1 MSRQLRPSPNC
12 LNCGAQVATRF
23 CAECGQENTDYRVS
37 LARLVGDLFEE
48 LFQLESRLWRTLW
61 TLVRRPGLLT
71 VEYNAGR
78 RVRYT
83 TPLRLYLVCS
93 VVYFF
98 VGSVMPRDR
107 ISNNVKFELG
117 DEAKLEQAET
127 KVRSPL
133 VKRILERVR
142 VVQQDPAAASRRA
155 QQAIVDYAPKIAAV
169 LVPLLAFMTWI
180 FFRRKKLFFVEHL
193 VFALHAHATAFL
205 LLLPSELV
213 RFSVVGFAAFAAM
226 VVITFIAMRRVFGQ
240 SRWSTLWKSTLI
252 AFVYALFLGAGTG
265 LSAIVGLFGLG

>member
-1 MSRQLRPSPNC
+1 MTRQLRPSPSC

-23 CAECGQENTDYRVS
+23 CPECGQENTDYRVS
-37 LARLVGDLFEE
+37 LGRLLGDLFEE

-98 VGSVMPRDR
+98 VGSVMPRER
-107 ISNNVKFELG
+107 ISDNVKFDMG
-117 DEAKLEQAET
+117 DEAKLVQAEQ
-127 KVRSPL
+127 KVDSPW
-133 VKRILERVR
+133 VKRLLERVR
-142 VVQQDPAAASRRA
+142 VVQHDPAAASRRA

-205 LLLPSELV
+205 LLLPSELL
-213 RFSVVGFAAFAAM
+213 RFSIVGFAGFVAM
-226 VVITFIAMRRVFGQ
+226 VVITFMAMRRVFGQ

-252 AFVYALFLGAGTG
+252 AFVYSLFLGVGTG
-265 LSAIVGLFGLG
+265 LAAVVGLFGLG